1 MKKVYLLLLMLCMFV
16 SGYSQSKDT
25 LNGFFGCKFGSNKQT
40 IKSIMTSKTGS
51 KIYSENDNS
60 IIFTGVKFAGHKA
73 NVIIFQFINNKLHTA
88 KVLLSSTYE
97 SGVIDLYND
106 IKNGINEKYYVTDD
120 DYERY
125 DEPYYKDDGY
135 TISAIKL
142 GKANFSAYWD
152 FSNPKSDKE
161 EDNNTISVEIT
172 QSLSVIIS
180 YQDGVLINEV
190 IKKNNKDY

>member
-16 SGYSQSKDT
+16 SGYGQSKDT
-25 LNGFFGCKFGSNKQT
+25 LDGFFGCKFGSSRQVVKA
-40 IKSIMTSKTGS
+40 IMLSKAGS
-51 KIYSENDNS
+51 KVYSEDVNS
-60 IIFTGVKFAGHKA
+60 IIFTGVKFAGHKV
-73 NVIIFQFINNKLHTA
+73 NVIIFQFVNNKFHTA
-88 KVLLSSTYE
+88 KVLLSSPYE

-106 IKNGINEKYYVTDD
+106 IKSGINERYYVTDG

-142 GKANFSAYWD
+142 GKANFSAYWE
-152 FSNPKSDKE
+152 FSNSRSDKE
-161 EDNNTISVEIT
+161 DDSNTISVEIS